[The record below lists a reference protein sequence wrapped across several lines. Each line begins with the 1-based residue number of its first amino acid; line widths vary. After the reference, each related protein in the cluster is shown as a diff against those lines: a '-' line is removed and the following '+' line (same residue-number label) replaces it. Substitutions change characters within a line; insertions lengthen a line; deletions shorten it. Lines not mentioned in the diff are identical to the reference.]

1 MRVPARRDLKA
12 RLPGNRHRSTVRPN
26 AVGQIEAE
34 VRKRP
39 RGQRILDGLA
49 GVLAGG
55 ELHTWLGDF
64 ETVLI
69 ETVLLEMSVT
79 NVALIT

>member
-1 MRVPARRDLKA
+1 MGLE
-12 RLPGNRHRSTVRPN
+12 G
-26 AVGQIEAE
+26 
-34 VRKRP
+34 KRP
-39 RGQRILDGLA
+39 RGQRVLDALA

-69 ETVLLEMSVT
+69 ETVLLEMSVSK
-79 NVALIT
+79 VALIT